1 MAWSAIFMAARHW
14 LGSCKARQRR
24 APPSSCGSSG
34 GQRFATPLKAAT
46 LAAAA
51 LIATPYAF
59 AYDMAAIAA
68 PAAFLASDQMR
79 HGFLRGEQAIVMAL
93 FGASLA
99 VLVAFGDRPGGI
111 TFGSTP
117 IGPLVAMTLMGVI
130 ITRVC
135 CCVDTRRLPHKRD
148 GRAPSSSPVL
158 SA

>member
-1 MAWSAIFMAARHW
+1 
-14 LGSCKARQRR
+14 
-24 APPSSCGSSG
+24 
-34 GQRFATPLKAAT
+34 LKAAT

-51 LIATPYAF
+51 LITTPYAF

-130 ITRVC
+130 ITRVR

-148 GRAPSSSPVL
+148 GRAPSSSPEL